1 MSKKPKGPIKSDT
14 RLVTSGRD
22 PQAYHGFV
30 NPPVYHASTLLY
42 PTAEDQVAHRA
53 RYNYGRRGTPTS
65 EALENALR
73 EIDGDACAGVALLP
87 SGLAAISAALLA
99 TARAGDHVL
108 VPDSVYRPT
117 RNFCNG
123 VFKRFGVE
131 TTYYDPLVG
140 ADIARLFKPN
150 TRVVFVEAPG
160 SQSLEMQD
168 IPAIAKIAH
177 ERNAVVLMDNT
188 WATPLYFRAFEKG
201 VDLSI
206 QAGTKYIG
214 GHSDIMF
221 GCVSA
226 NAATLPPL
234 KDTVYSMGLCV
245 GPDDMYLALRG
256 LRTLGVRLDRHYQSG
271 LRVARWLEQRTEV
284 LRVIH
289 PALESDP
296 GHKIWKR
303 DFTGACGL
311 FSVVFKPTSEQSVHA
326 FLNELALFGL
336 GYSWGGFE
344 SLAILFD
351 CTEYRTA
358 TKWAP
363 GGPTVRLHIGLED
376 PDDLIAD
383 LERGFSAMAAAAGRR
398 AS

>member
-1 MSKKPKGPIKSDT
+1 MSKKPKGPIKTDT

-22 PQAYHGFV
+22 PRAYHGFV

-73 EIDGDACAGVALLP
+73 EIEGDGCAGVALLP

-131 TTYYDPLVG
+131 TTYYDPLIG

-160 SQSLEMQD
+160 SQSFEMQD

-177 ERNAVVLMDNT
+177 EQNSVVLMDNT

-201 VDLSI
+201 IDLSI

-226 NAATLPPL
+226 NAATLPAL

-256 LRTLGVRLDRHYQSG
+256 LRTLGVRLDRHFQSG
-271 LRVARWLEQRTEV
+271 LRVARWLEQRPEV
-284 LRVIH
+284 LRVMH
-289 PALESDP
+289 PALERDP

-383 LERGFSAMAAAAGRR
+383 LERGFAAMAAGRR